1 MSLQKTKLHFDNCFG
16 GCPWELD
23 LIRLF
28 QIGECYARTGFE
40 TSEHTQWCD
49 EITYII
55 SGEAQITMNGVEY
68 PARAGDLFFNPK
80 DSIHQ
85 IVSSEENPVRYFYL
99 GYQLIDSHH
108 QYERWKSVDRF
119 LAQLPCPVCH
129 NVFTMTHLFSD
140 LLAEFQQSFCERD
153 KLIELSLLQII
164 LYTYKYFSCGKQ
176 KPAIYENRIPDK
188 QELVYKITNY
198 IDNNVSRIRS
208 LTDVSDYIGFS
219 YSYTSQIFSNVMGM
233 SLKTYYQNKRFDEAA
248 KLLQSGLSV
257 TQISEILGFD
267 SIHSFSRAFK
277 TQFGT
282 SPQNYL
288 KQQRKTVAEL
298 T

>member
-1 MSLQKTKLHFDNCFG
+1 MSIQNTKLHFDNCFG
-16 GCPWELD
+16 SSPWILE
-23 LIRLF
+23 
-28 QIGECYARTGFE
+28 QIKLYQVGECYARTGFE
-40 TSEHTQWCD
+40 TSEHTQRCD

-55 SGEAQITMNGVEY
+55 SGEAIVTINGVEY
-68 PARAGDLFFNPK
+68 TARTGDLFFNPK
-80 DSIHQ
+80 DSVHN
-85 IVSSEENPVRYFYL
+85 IVTSEENPVRYFYL
-99 GYQLIDSHH
+99 GYQLLDSHH
-108 QYERWKSVDRF
+108 QYERWKSVDTF
-119 LAQLPCPVCH
+119 LAKLQCPVCH
-129 NVFTMTHLFSD
+129 NAFNMTHLFSD
-140 LLAEFQQSFCERD
+140 LLGEFQQSFCERD

-164 LYTYKYFSCGKQ
+164 LYTYKYFSCGQQ

-198 IDNNVSRIRS
+198 IDNNVSRIRN

-233 SLKTYYQNKRFDEAA
+233 SLKTYYQNKRFEEAE

-257 TQISEILGFD
+257 TQIAEVLGFD

-277 TQFGT
+277 AQFGA

-288 KQQRKTVAEL
+288 KQQQKL
-298 T
+298 LQN